1 VHPRVLAAANMVGLM
16 LIAGLFLMLTYF
28 DVKNLFS

>member
-1 VHPRVLAAANMVGLM
+1 MVGLV

-28 DVKNLFS
+28 DVTDLLSR